1 MTDIGRSEAGGR
13 FASSSGPGWG
23 WMIGY
28 GVISIIFG
36 ALALIWPFPATLA
49 ATLLIGVAFVVSGIV
64 ALIAGIRGTGAESRG
79 YTIILGLISI
89 VAGVITVGWPLTG
102 AISLT
107 LVLAAWLLVRGITE
121 IAYAFR
127 MRRRRWMMLL
137 YGVVN
142 ILLALMV
149 VATVPLS
156 ALTIPGFILGMS
168 FLFGGVV
175 AIMAGV
181 DQKSGTTAF
190 RF

>member
-1 MTDIGRSEAGGR
+1 
-13 FASSSGPGWG
+13 
-23 WMIGY
+23 
-28 GVISIIFG
+28 
-36 ALALIWPFPATLA
+36 
-49 ATLLIGVAFVVSGIV
+49 
-64 ALIAGIRGTGAESRG
+64 
-79 YTIILGLISI
+79 
-89 VAGVITVGWPLTG
+89 
-102 AISLT
+102 
-107 LVLAAWLLVRGITE
+107 
-121 IAYAFR
+121 
-127 MRRRRWMMLL
+127 MMLL

-142 ILLALMV
+142 ILLGLMV